1 MDLLEVL
8 KDLANMNPLEV
19 LAMILNPIY
28 GPMFW
33 WIVFISIVSDFQKL
47 FGKH

>member
-1 MDLLEVL
+1 MDLWEVL